1 MDNSERVE
9 GFIDLETLDKIRS
22 TLSNSTD
29 QEDVDLAAWIQ
40 KNYLYEPIGEAEDG
54 RPISS
59 REGFEKLDRAYK
71 RVRSLTNRAQDK
83 WPFFDRH
90 WKKMPANTVRQ
101 VAQGFPAIHGMLC
114 DNFLPIRL
122 RTNSVETPPIRPIVI
137 TQVGAQ

>member
-1 MDNSERVE
+1 MDVSEKVE
-9 GFIDLETLDKIRS
+9 GYIDLETLDKIRS

-29 QEDVDLAAWIQ
+29 QKDVDLAVWIQ
-40 KNYLYEPIGEAEDG
+40 RNYLYEPIGETEDG

-101 VAQGFPAIHGMLC
+101 VAQGFPAVHGMLC
-114 DNFLPIRL
+114 LFCPSTRVCKQRRNT
-122 RTNSVETPPIRPIVI
+122 TNS
-137 TQVGAQ
+137 AYKALNKWKCN